1 METEIGVTAS
11 SLPPP
16 VCLLCSPSPCRRPT
30 KAVHAS
36 SVMMTEQPHAPIFPV
51 RHIGGTVLN
60 FLRFLS
66 LVVALLTF
74 VLVSQP
80 TLDNKHRRSCLASGR
95 SVSGWGL
102 VTYGAVVLQPNRF
115 RFRSILRKVPCPLI
129 GAFISRLALVNPL
142 LSKIVRLAYTSCL
155 VGSSFPLSGA
165 PSWSSISPAAPPPS
179 AINMEVGILLR
190 CL

>member
-1 METEIGVTAS
+1 
-11 SLPPP
+11 
-16 VCLLCSPSPCRRPT
+16 
-30 KAVHAS
+30 
-36 SVMMTEQPHAPIFPV
+36 MMTEQPHAPIFPV

-80 TLDNKHRRSCLASGR
+80 TLDNKHRRSCLALGR

-115 RFRSILRKVPCPLI
+115 RFRSILRKVPGLS
-129 GAFISRLALVNPL
+129 ANPL
-142 LSKIVRLAYTSCL
+142 GLRDNGFSKGGFLTPPQDAHVCLSLGGCGRKEPA
-155 VGSSFPLSGA
+155 
-165 PSWSSISPAAPPPS
+165 SPQPPPM
-179 AINMEVGILLR
+179 AGIATGKR
-190 CL
+190 AGSTCGRY